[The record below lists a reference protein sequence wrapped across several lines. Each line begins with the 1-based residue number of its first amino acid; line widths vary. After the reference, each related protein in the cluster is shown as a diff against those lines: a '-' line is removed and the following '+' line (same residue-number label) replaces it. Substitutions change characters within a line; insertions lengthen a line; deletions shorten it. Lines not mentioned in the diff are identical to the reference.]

1 MQILTKFSIGD
12 HVATR
17 RQIED
22 NILDLNIT
30 LKKIYEIKLTPRDP
44 QISDTPIVTYL
55 TDSGWITENNL
66 VASEDIFPVALS
78 ILTKAI
84 EKLVVTQGAK

>member
-12 HVATR
+12 HVTTR
-17 RQIED
+17 KQIED
-22 NILDLNIT
+22 NILGLNLT
-30 LKKIYEIKLTPRDP
+30 LKKVYEIKLAQSDP
-44 QISDTPIVTYL
+44 AKSGAPIVTYL

>member
-12 HVATR
+12 HVGTR

-66 VASEDIFPVALS
+66 VALEDIFSVALS

-84 EKLVVTQGAK
+84 EKLVAAQGAK